1 MTAGDWPH
9 IEFDLAWYEAIPVR
23 VSRRRFDGRPVA
35 DSEMTQL
42 LELADELSGSDVRI
56 TVVESGGEEIY
67 TGLVGAYG
75 KVAGAPGAAIFSAPE
90 GWQLQ
95 VGYVGEAFILAA
107 TSIGIDTCWLAGS
120 FDRKSAA
127 RRVRMAEDE
136 RVWAATPLGYGLARH
151 DTVERAIIGLVRA
164 RSRLPAEEIAPGV
177 AGWPDWARSA
187 VDAARLAPSGGNRQ
201 PWHFALEGDELALHS
216 SPRRKYPTQQLDR
229 GIAMLHAEL
238 GALAAGVEG
247 QWEVSENLPGTTQE
261 GLARFVPTQPLG
273 S

>member
-1 MTAGDWPH
+1 VSPQGWLG
-9 IEFDLAWYEAIPVR
+9 IELDLAWHEAIPVR

-35 DSEMTQL
+35 DSEMMRL
-42 LELADELSGSDVRI
+42 RELADALSASGVRI
-56 TVVESGGEEIY
+56 TVLESGGEDIY

-75 KVAGAPGAAIFSAPE
+75 KVTGAPGAAIFSAPE

-95 VGYVGEAFILAA
+95 VGYVGEAVILAA
-107 TSIGIDTCWLAGS
+107 TSMGIDTCWLAGS

-127 RRVRMAEDE
+127 QRVRMPEGE
-136 RVWAATPLGYGLARH
+136 RVWAVTPLGCGIARH

-164 RSRLPAEEIAPGV
+164 RTRLAAEEIAPGV

-201 PWHFALEGDELALHS
+201 PWHLSLEGDELALRA
-216 SPRRKYPTQQLDR
+216 SPRRKYPTQRLDR

-238 GALAAGVEG
+238 GALHAGVQG
-247 QWEVSENLPGTTQE
+247 RWQVATASDGVADSEVARFAPLELPGD
-261 GLARFVPTQPLG
+261 
-273 S
+273 